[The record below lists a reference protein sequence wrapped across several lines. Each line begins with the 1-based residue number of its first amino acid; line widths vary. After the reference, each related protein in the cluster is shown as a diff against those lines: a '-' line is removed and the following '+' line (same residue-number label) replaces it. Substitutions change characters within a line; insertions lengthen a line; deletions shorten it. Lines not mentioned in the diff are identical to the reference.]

1 MAELYQADC
10 LQEEQIKYIEN
21 EFFAGFKRYSNHQSL
36 PAKLDH
42 YANLDEEL
50 RNVSSTNLCRE
61 LQREHEKHE
70 GFVLKHFIDDIQAV
84 YCADNR
90 PWVIG
95 YSGGKDSSAVV
106 TLVYLALQALN
117 ESKRTKQ
124 VYVVASDTLVE
135 TPLVVDHVNKSL
147 ESIGN
152 QARRDGL
159 PITTHKVLPKP
170 HQTFWSCLLG
180 KGYPAPTKSF
190 RWCTERMK
198 IDPVS
203 DFITDKVAKF
213 DEVIVVLGSRSQ
225 ESASRAQVIAKHKI
239 ENSRLA
245 RHTTLANAFIYT
257 PIDTWSMD
265 DVWKIL
271 RACKLEVT
279 ISPMGIGKKWSN
291 DYDLEWENPWGGKNL
306 TLWNLYKDSS
316 DQGECPMVIDD
327 STPSCGNSRFGCWTC
342 TVVTKDRAMES
353 LIQNGEEWMRP
364 LLDFRNMLAETNIPE
379 NKPLYRNFKRRTGR
393 VSYQRAKEGQELAAE
408 RNHVPGPYMLK
419 FRKKWLKELLE
430 QEKAFNET
438 GYQVTLV
445 TEPELHAIRQ
455 EWLNDP
461 NEPDWADSLP
471 QIYREIYGK
480 DLDWIINDN
489 NSFGE
494 VEAQILQQL
503 GDEYNVSPEMIQ
515 KLLDLEVSL
524 EGLSRRTGVFDKIGS
539 LLKQDWGSLEEI
551 KEKHAELQSKAD
563 FDIHKDQIKRYED
576 EIAKLDLLAKV
587 EL

>member
-1 MAELYQADC
+1 MAELFRAEGLD
-10 LQEEQIKYIEN
+10 EEQIEYIEN
-21 EFFAGFKRYSNHQSL
+21 EFFAGFKRYSNSKAL
-36 PAKLDH
+36 PPQLDI
-42 YANLDEEL
+42 YNNLDDKL
-50 RNVSSTNLCRE
+50 KNVNSAGLCRD
-61 LQREHEKHE
+61 LLREHQNHE
-70 GFVLKHFIDDIQAV
+70 GFLLKHFIDDVQNV

-106 TLVYLALQALN
+106 TLIYLALLALD
-117 ESKRTKQ
+117 EEKRTKK

-135 TPLVVDHVNKSL
+135 TPLVIDHVNKSL
-147 ESIGN
+147 ERIGN
-152 QARRDGL
+152 QAKQDNL

-170 HQTFWSCLLG
+170 DKTFWACLLG
-180 KGYPAPTKSF
+180 KGYPAPTQSF

-203 DFITDKVAKF
+203 DFIQDKVSKY

-239 ENSRLA
+239 KDTRLA

-271 RACKLEVT
+271 RACSLEVT
-279 ISPMGIGKKWSN
+279 ISPMGIGKKWAN
-291 DYDLEWENPWGGKNL
+291 KYDLEWENPWGSKNI

-342 TVVTKDRAMES
+342 TVVNKDRAMES
-353 LIQNGEEWMRP
+353 LIKNGEEWMQP
-364 LLDFRNMLAETNIPE
+364 LLSFRDKLASTSIPE
-379 NKPLYRNFKRRTGR
+379 NKPTYRNYKRRTGK
-393 VSYQRAKEGQELAAE
+393 VSYQRVKEGQSIKDDRA
-408 RNHVPGPYMLK
+408 HIPGPYMMK
-419 FRKKWLKELLE
+419 YRQEWLKELLV
-430 QEKAFNET
+430 QEKKFNED
-438 GYQVTLV
+438 GYKITLI
-445 TEPELHAIRQ
+445 TQPELHAIRQ

-471 QIYREIYGK
+471 TIYREVYGH
-480 DLDWIINDN
+480 DLNWVINDN
-489 NSFGE
+489 NNFGQI
-494 VEAQILQQL
+494 EAQILSEL
-503 GDEYNVSPEMIQ
+503 GEKNNVSAEMVQ
-515 KLLDLEVSL
+515 KLLDLEISL

-539 LLKQDWGSLEEI
+539 LLKQDWGSLDEI
-551 KEKHAELQSKAD
+551 KERHQQLQSKAD
-563 FDIHKDQIKRYED
+563 FDIHHEQISNYEQ
-576 EIAKLDLLAKV
+576 EIAALELQSKV